1 VTSCATRRDALRRAA
16 LAAGVLASP
25 TLLRPKPARAQAT
38 DDEVELAAFLVEAIA
53 LEQIAVLA
61 YESAADE
68 EGLGAGLG
76 QTLRRFAEHEQAHA
90 SALRSAL
97 DSIGVDSPD
106 APRGARDREA
116 IEGIDRLDADRATE
130 LADLLGELAELDAR
144 GEYLDY
150 LVGIER
156 EQIELYVQATPEFG
170 SEDLV
175 RTGAEIAGCAAQHAV
190 VLREALGAPPARSVA
205 DLSSAGN

>member
-1 VTSCATRRDALRRAA
+1 VNAATRRDTLRRAA

-25 TLLRPKPARAQAT
+25 TLLRPTPATAQAAD

-61 YESAADE
+61 YESAAGREDLDGE
-68 EGLGAGLG
+68 LA
-76 QTLRRFAEHEQAHA
+76 QTLRRFADQERAHA

-97 DSIGVDSPD
+97 DSIGVDPPD

-156 EQIELYVQATPEFG
+156 EQVELYVQATPEFG